1 MGIISVAKKIEA
13 KVSTIGKKVAEKIK
27 GLGKKETHNHPTK
40 KEEPKEEPKEVD
52 EFSGEE
58 AKKRGP
64 EKHLTNKYNYAGPG
78 TEYRARM
85 KGSAFYEKMMNDAGR
100 KLVGTKP
107 YNKAINKLDAC
118 AKIHDKTYSNPKAT
132 AAMVKEADRVFQ
144 KCSAKVKVSD
154 GIEQKLLSV
163 AGRAGFEGKIALE
176 SVGVLRKGSFASG
189 GNKKRGKRDP

>member
-107 YNKAINKLDAC
+107 YNKAIIN
-118 AKIHDKTYSNPKAT
+118 
-132 AAMVKEADRVFQ
+132 
-144 KCSAKVKVSD
+144 
-154 GIEQKLLSV
+154 
-163 AGRAGFEGKIALE
+163 
-176 SVGVLRKGSFASG
+176 
-189 GNKKRGKRDP
+189 